1 MWTANYYSE
10 MADQCER
17 EAAAL
22 PDIELKRQFQ
32 ELARQSRELAKNVY
46 ASHMGK
52 PGLPPL

>member
-17 EAAAL
+17 EAVAL

-32 ELARQSRELAKNVY
+32 ELARQWRELANND